1 MTNEKR
7 VLLFTGGN
15 LGSWALQE
23 IREGDQLVGVDRGAL
38 FLVRHHFNPRLAIGD
53 FDSVTPDELREIE
66 SNAQEIITCDPIMKD
81 LTDTEMALQWALQQ
95 KPQEILL
102 LGALGT
108 RFDHTLSNVHMLLKG
123 LRAGVSCR
131 IVDEKNEVMV
141 IERQTQVEKGRFTHI
156 SLLPLSPEVTGI
168 TLAGFL
174 YPLQQATLRIGDS
187 LGISNVL
194 IEQQGTIAVGYGQL
208 LVIKSSD

>member
-1 MTNEKR
+1 MTSEKR

-23 IREGDQLVGVDRGAL
+23 IREGDVLVGVDRGAL
-38 FLVRHHFNPRLAIGD
+38 FLVRQKIRPRLAIGD
-53 FDSVTPDELREIE
+53 FDSVTAQEMREIQAH
-66 SNAQEIITCDPIMKD
+66 AQEILSCDPVMKD
-81 LTDTEMALQWALQQ
+81 LTDTEMALQWALEQH
-95 KPQEILL
+95 PQEILL

-108 RFDHTLSNVHMLLKG
+108 RFDHTLSNVHLLLKG

-131 IVDEKNEVMV
+131 IIDEKNEVLL
-141 IERQTQVEKGRFTHI
+141 IDRPTQMRNGRFTHI

-168 TLAGFL
+168 TLSGFR

-187 LGISNVL
+187 LGISNAL
-194 IEQQGTIAVGYGQL
+194 TEEQGTIALSSGQL